1 MKNHL
6 CLLREGLMSRK
17 LYLHLYFNGL
27 LSESWELTQ
36 SEFNAMNKA
45 KRKAYTNYR
54 EKRKLKL
61 FSDKVN
67 ESE

>member
-1 MKNHL
+1 
-6 CLLREGLMSRK
+6 MSRK
-17 LYLHLYFNGL
+17 IYFHLERNAL
-27 LSESWELTQ
+27 LVEMWELTQ

-45 KRKAYTNYR
+45 KRKAYTSYR

>member
-1 MKNHL
+1 
-6 CLLREGLMSRK
+6 MSRK
-17 LYLHLYFNGL
+17 IYFHLERNAL
-27 LSESWELTQ
+27 LVEMWELTQ

-61 FSDKVN
+61 FNDKVN
-67 ESE
+67 ASE

>member
-1 MKNHL
+1 
-6 CLLREGLMSRK
+6 MSRK

-61 FSDKVN
+61 FSDKVI